1 MRENGATGDC
11 KAKASHGALSGLE
24 PEHAENLG
32 EARRG
37 ATFYATTAAAA
48 PALGAGKAWDGL
60 APHGHHPTGG
70 ASMVPHS
77 CQEPSGQLR
86 RCGSTCPQRRHG
98 ASLALRG
105 RTGSIFI

>member
-1 MRENGATGDC
+1 MNRRCAQPILGGRRSLALPVTRVRMTRGARPLSEQRCMRENGATGDC

-60 APHGHHPTGG
+60 A
-70 ASMVPHS
+70 
-77 CQEPSGQLR
+77 
-86 RCGSTCPQRRHG
+86 
-98 ASLALRG
+98 LRG